1 MDNLSLFYSLLKSD
15 SEEEID
21 EILSKENL
29 SKFDTN
35 NWKIFG
41 GDDFANNKALV
52 HGLSGRARPLHFD
65 LTIVLGVLG
74 RYKRVEGWLIF
85 NKKRHLNAFFYSS

>member
-52 HGLSGRARPLHFD
+52 HGQNSTP
-65 LTIVLGVLG
+65 
-74 RYKRVEGWLIF
+74 EG
-85 NKKRHLNAFFYSS
+85 A